1 MFRSCTPS
9 LLSRL
14 WSSPTHLQGESYSKK
29 PPYHFALGPQIEL
42 SSLRFLY
49 SRSPQ
54 GHRRAINSIPN
65 VNSVRDLLSLQVRS
79 QSSHQL
85 FSVLQAVSDESFAL
99 VARVFAD
106 VGSETSTFL
115 VSLTFF
121 ARARAYRIALAIH

>member
-1 MFRSCTPS
+1 M
-9 LLSRL
+9 
-14 WSSPTHLQGESYSKK
+14 
-29 PPYHFALGPQIEL
+29 
-42 SSLRFLY
+42 
-49 SRSPQ
+49 
-54 GHRRAINSIPN
+54 
-65 VNSVRDLLSLQVRS
+65 NSVRDLLSLQVRS

-121 ARARAYRIALAIH
+121 ARARAHRIAFGIH